1 MNCRLHA
8 TVGEKKDVRRRKRR
22 KRRKMRTVESVC
34 MQSTDS

>member
-22 KRRKMRTVESVC
+22 KDKKEE
-34 MQSTDS
+34 DS